1 MKKAVKGLIFGAVLG
16 GVGILCAAVF
26 SRFGTSFQDL
36 CFYIGIVLL
45 VLGLFAMQKGSP
57 TTGIFTPYGG
67 SNASGE
73 AHWNASVAMQ
83 ESQNTVPYKFR
94 QNRVLEFNPA
104 SLAMLLAAAL
114 LFAALGIS
122 YLLK

>member
-57 TTGIFTPYGG
+57 TTGIFTPSGG
-67 SNASGE
+67 ANASGE
-73 AHWNASVAMQ
+73 
-83 ESQNTVPYKFR
+83 
-94 QNRVLEFNPA
+94 VLEFNPA

>member
-45 VLGLFAMQKGSP
+45 AMQKGSP
-57 TTGIFTPYGG
+57 TTGIFTPSGG
-67 SNASGE
+67 ANASGE
-73 AHWNASVAMQ
+73 AHWDASVAMQ
-83 ESQNTVPYKFR
+83 ESQNTGPSKFR
-94 QNRVLEFNPA
+94 QNRVLEFNPS